1 MGSEQYQKGVRMA
14 LLIWEK
20 NSNWNQWEQRQ
31 MAIVTNVMLNEA
43 VEMVTNTNMKI
54 NEKTLH
60 APNTVSLKTMA
71 DIVIKGCAYSKFQF

>member
-1 MGSEQYQKGVRMA
+1 
-14 LLIWEK
+14 
-20 NSNWNQWEQRQ
+20 